1 MEMTR
6 QFVRERETK
15 RMVVFDEIIPE
26 GATKMIGKLYVNKEI
41 ARKTEVISVTINTD
55 VKNREGLTCQKKQ
68 INLK

>member
-1 MEMTR
+1 MEITR

-15 RMVVFDEIIPE
+15 RMVVFDEIIPN

-55 VKNREGLTCQKKQ
+55 VKNREGLTCQ
-68 INLK
+68 

>member
-15 RMVVFDEIIPE
+15 RMVVFDEIIPD

-41 ARKTEVISVTINTD
+41 ARKTEIISVTINTD
-55 VKNREGLTCQKKQ
+55 VKNREGLTCQ
-68 INLK
+68 

>member
-1 MEMTR
+1 MEITR

-15 RMVVFDEIIPE
+15 RMVVFDEIIPD

-55 VKNREGLTCQKKQ
+55 VKNREGLTCQ
-68 INLK
+68 

>member
-15 RMVVFDEIIPE
+15 RMVVFDEIIPG

-55 VKNREGLTCQKKQ
+55 VKNREGLTCQ
-68 INLK
+68 

>member
-15 RMVVFDEIIPE
+15 RMVVFDEIIPD

-41 ARKTEVISVTINTD
+41 ARKTEIISVTINTD
-55 VKNREGLTCQKKQ
+55 VKNREGLACQ
-68 INLK
+68 

>member
-55 VKNREGLTCQKKQ
+55 VKNREGLTCQ
-68 INLK
+68 

>member
-1 MEMTR
+1 MMNRRCEEMEMTR

-55 VKNREGLTCQKKQ
+55 VKNK
-68 INLK
+68 

>member
-1 MEMTR
+1 MMNRRCEEMEMTR

-15 RMVVFDEIIPE
+15 RMVVFDEIIPD

-55 VKNREGLTCQKKQ
+55 VKNK
-68 INLK
+68 

>member
-15 RMVVFDEIIPE
+15 RMVVFDEIIPN

-41 ARKTEVISVTINTD
+41 ARKVEVISVTINTD
-55 VKNREGLTCQKKQ
+55 VKNK
-68 INLK
+68 

>member
-15 RMVVFDEIIPE
+15 RMVVFDEIIPD

-55 VKNREGLTCQKKQ
+55 VKNREGLTCQ
-68 INLK
+68 

>member
-15 RMVVFDEIIPE
+15 RMVVFDEIIPD

-41 ARKTEVISVTINTD
+41 ARKVEVISVTINTD
-55 VKNREGLTCQKKQ
+55 VKNK
-68 INLK
+68 